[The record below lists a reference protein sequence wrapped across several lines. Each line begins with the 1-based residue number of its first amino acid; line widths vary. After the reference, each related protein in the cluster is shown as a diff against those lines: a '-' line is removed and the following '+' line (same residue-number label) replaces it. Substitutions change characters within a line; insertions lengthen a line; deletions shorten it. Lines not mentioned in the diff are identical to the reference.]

1 MPDAIVEK
9 LWKIVDCR
17 DQSLNAVHES
27 QVTQAVEKERE
38 IDRMAF
44 SLVEKEQ
51 EIARLA
57 SALSDREDE
66 ILRKEEEIL
75 RKEEEI
81 LRKEEEILRKEEEI
95 LRKEVEI
102 RRLAAAA
109 SERLELIDRQHAEL
123 ESIGRSSEYRLGWA
137 MLHMAGSQETA
148 LWQHEFSMNRIL
160 RKPPRN
166 ALELAIR
173 LSCGLQV
180 FQLPAR
186 LRWLGCYTLN

>member
-1 MPDAIVEK
+1 MQNEMVKK

-27 QVTQAVEKERE
+27 QATQAVEKERE
-38 IDRMAF
+38 IDRMAL

-66 ILRKEEEIL
+66 ILRNVEETL

-81 LRKEEEILRKEEEI
+81 HRKEEESLK
-95 LRKEVEI
+95 KEVEI

-123 ESIGRSSEYRLGWA
+123 ESIGRSAEYRLGWVV
-137 MLHMAGSQETA
+137 LNP
-148 LWQHEFSMNRIL
+148 WQVLKKHLFGNANL
-160 RKPPRN
+160 R
-166 ALELAIR
+166 
-173 LSCGLQV
+173 
-180 FQLPAR
+180 
-186 LRWLGCYTLN
+186 

>member
-27 QVTQAVEKERE
+27 QATQAVEKERE
-38 IDRMAF
+38 IDRMAL

-57 SALSDREDE
+57 SALSD
-66 ILRKEEEIL
+66 
-75 RKEEEI
+75 
-81 LRKEEEILRKEEEI
+81 
-95 LRKEVEI
+95 KEVEI

-109 SERLELIDRQHAEL
+109 SERLELIGRQHGEL
-123 ESIGRSSEYRLGWA
+123 ESIRRSSEYRLGWA

-160 RKPPRN
+160 RNGPR
-166 ALELAIR
+166 ET
-173 LSCGLQV
+173 LQNLQSV
-180 FQLPAR
+180 CLVGYRSFGFRQDHAGWDATR
-186 LRWLGCYTLN
+186 